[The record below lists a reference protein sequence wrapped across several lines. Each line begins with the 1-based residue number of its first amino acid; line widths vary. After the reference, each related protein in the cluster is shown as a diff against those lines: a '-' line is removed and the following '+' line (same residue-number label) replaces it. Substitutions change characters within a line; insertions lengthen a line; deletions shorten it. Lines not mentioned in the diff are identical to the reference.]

1 MAIPRRGV
9 SNIRT
14 RSGTVDQADIAFK
27 TYLKMSCLEMERAR
41 RSKERESAMQR
52 VKLIDAR
59 FQEIDA
65 EKDDLLKSQGE
76 RNGERSNGKPIDA
89 RPNPAPSKKAAGFKL
104 RY

>member
-14 RSGTVDQADIAFK
+14 HSGTVDQADIAFK
-27 TYLKMSCLEMERAR
+27 AYLKLSCLEMEKAR

-52 VKLIDAR
+52 VKFIDAR
-59 FQEIDA
+59 FQEIEA
-65 EKDDLLKSQGE
+65 EKDELLKSQGE
-76 RNGERSNGKPIDA
+76 RNKGEPIDA
-89 RPNPAPSKKAAGFKL
+89 RPNPAPRKKTGGFKL